1 VQGTSGNLDPIVA
14 LIDGTGDTK
23 ALQETHTTAIQ
34 RALVEGSDPLLA
46 AREAADRLFLISD
59 DDSGEGLEAA
69 FSFSVPTDG
78 DYRLIV
84 ATTLIS
90 A

>member
-34 RALVEGSDPLLA
+34 RALVEGSACVFRRCRPSIPA
-46 AREAADRLFLISD
+46 MSSTPVIEAAL
-59 DDSGEGLEAA
+59 A
-69 FSFSVPTDG
+69 
-78 DYRLIV
+78 
-84 ATTLIS
+84 
-90 A
+90 